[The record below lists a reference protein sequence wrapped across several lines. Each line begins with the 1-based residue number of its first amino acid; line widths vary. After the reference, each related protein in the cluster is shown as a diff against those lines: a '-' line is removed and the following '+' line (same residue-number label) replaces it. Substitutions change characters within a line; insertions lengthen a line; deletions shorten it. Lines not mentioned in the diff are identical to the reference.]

1 MANTLG
7 YYDQLK
13 YSQRA
18 LRVLEN
24 TLGMPSVCS
33 RAYDAE
39 NRQSLGPGSTIRI
52 RRPSAVAEQT
62 LGTGT
67 ATALSPDALEMTLDI
82 AKEANFEVT
91 DLDFAYAGRALMEDH
106 IPRAVYALVDGMD
119 TRLWAAAYKGT
130 PWVYNTAGTS
140 IALADMAAASR
151 ILEKNKVPIKDY
163 PNMWGAIGP
172 EEREALVQLS
182 AFGQWQGAAGD
193 GVNVQ
198 STAQFS
204 SPKLGFR
211 LFSSPSRPSHT
222 PGNNAQSGL
231 AAVTAIGATSMV
243 VTSVDTSG
251 TFKAGDSFIM
261 GGTGDAY
268 LQRYVI
274 TADATASSG
283 SVTLSFSPKLA
294 IAAAGGETITFDAE
308 ATKVKQSIFMH
319 SEYIGFAMGPL
330 PEYSDVLG
338 ENARIATV
346 TDPRTG
352 LSVRTSYG
360 WNQSAKKMLF
370 SVDVLYGIK
379 VLNPNMAVRI
389 RQA

>member
-24 TLGMPSVCS
+24 TLGMPAVCS

-52 RRPSAVAEQT
+52 RRPSAVSEQT

-182 AFGQWQGAAGD
+182 SFGQWQGAAND

-198 STAQFS
+198 NTAQFS

-211 LFSSPSRPSHT
+211 LFSSPSRPTHT
-222 PGNNAQSGL
+222 PGNNSDNAGV
-231 AAVTAIGATSMV
+231 AAATAIGATSIV
-243 VTSVDTSG
+243 VSSVSTSG
-251 TFKAGDSFIM
+251 TFTAGDSFVIA
-261 GGTGDAY
+261 GND
-268 LQRYVI
+268 QRYVI
-274 TADATASSG
+274 TAAATASSG
-283 SVTLSFSPKLA
+283 SVTLSFLPKLA
-294 IAAAGGETITFDAE
+294 AATSGSEVVTLDTE